1 MPLRQTYL
9 TIFTT
14 LITVV
19 FSAVPLSA
27 AKPSEMTKPDSAQ
40 GDSIPSETLT
50 VPAAEEG
57 DAPVKPAP
65 SGLEKALKELNL
77 PGIEINLKERCV
89 DVAGV
94 VCLENGVLELI
105 ACTKDTKEHESI
117 LVIEAKPSHV
127 HTALLLFGAKPGNP
141 AKRQSVGK
149 EARRWVDL
157 PPQGGRI
164 DVMLVFEDE
173 KGKMVERPISDFIS
187 PSDAYFARGSDEDQK
202 DGEEREFP
210 THTFLF
216 AGSILHQA
224 SEGSPK
230 YLADT
235 RGHLISIATFG
246 DEVICLP
253 GIHDHSNE
261 KLLWQVNSEHLP
273 KIGSNVT
280 LRLRPKV
287 DPAKK

>member
-1 MPLRQTYL
+1 
-9 TIFTT
+9 
-14 LITVV
+14 
-19 FSAVPLSA
+19 
-27 AKPSEMTKPDSAQ
+27 
-40 GDSIPSETLT
+40 
-50 VPAAEEG
+50 
-57 DAPVKPAP
+57 
-65 SGLEKALKELNL
+65 
-77 PGIEINLKERCV
+77 
-89 DVAGV
+89 
-94 VCLENGVLELI
+94 
-105 ACTKDTKEHESI
+105 
-117 LVIEAKPSHV
+117 
-127 HTALLLFGAKPGNP
+127 
-141 AKRQSVGK
+141 
-149 EARRWVDL
+149 
-157 PPQGGRI
+157 
-164 DVMLVFEDE
+164 MLVFEDE